1 MNVAELEAV
10 GNLQLLLFLYP
21 DKRVKMTDITI
32 KVSKGTLYHALNNL
46 LRLELVSEERVPPTT
61 RFIKLTEQ
69 GQKVAEKISGIE
81 KILQAKI
88 PEKP

>member
-46 LRLELVSEERVPPTT
+46 LRLQLVSEERVPPTT
-61 RFIKLTEQ
+61 RFIKLTPQ
-69 GQKVAEKISGIE
+69 GQKAAEKISAIE
-81 KILQAKI
+81 KILQTKT
-88 PEKP
+88 P